1 MPIHNPP
8 HPGDTLRLDVLP
20 ELGISVTELARHIG
34 YARPHLSK
42 VLNGHAPIRAELA
55 VRLERAGIGKAKVW
69 LAVQADYDIWHTEQ
83 ELQPV
88 IEPISA
94 HVG

>member
-8 HPGDTLRLDVLP
+8 HPGDTLRLDILP

-42 VLNGHAPIRAELA
+42 VLNGHAPIRANWRSSWNAPESA
-55 VRLERAGIGKAKVW
+55 RPRSGW
-69 LAVQADYDIWHTEQ
+69 RYR
-83 ELQPV
+83 
-88 IEPISA
+88 PITTS
-94 HVG
+94 GTPNRSCSR